1 MRVSGNPPPAETRRP
16 RAVKSKGG
24 EPPSFAKTL
33 EGMLDA
39 PARNYKRAHKQATTH
54 EQVITHEQAIPGE
67 QAIAQE
73 HATAGE
79 EAIPH
84 EKAIAHKHGTAH
96 KKAADKRGNNR
107 LSQSANDVSHGA
119 PVLSLPINVAPPL
132 VQDTKAA
139 STLNEPEVIRNL
151 VREIL
156 VVTEPR
162 GRQTVDVQFNSTTL
176 DGLRVRISRE
186 DDKIAIR
193 FLTASA
199 SVSDLLSRNAA
210 QLSEALQAKGLH
222 VVPIQ
227 VELRA
232 APVSMEAGPPAR
244 DGERGGG
251 GQGNGRQ
258 QKHPK

>member
-1 MRVSGNPPPAETRRP
+1 
-16 RAVKSKGG
+16 
-24 EPPSFAKTL
+24 
-33 EGMLDA
+33 MLDA
-39 PARNYKRAHKQATTH
+39 PTRNYKRAHKQATTA

-67 QAIAQE
+67 QAIAHE
-73 HATAGE
+73 HVTAGE
-79 EAIPH
+79 HVITYQQASTGEEAMPH
-84 EKAIAHKHGTAH
+84 ENAIAHKHGTAH
-96 KKAADKRGNNR
+96 KKAADKRGKTR
-107 LSQSANDVSHGA
+107 LSQSADDVGHGA
-119 PVLSLPINVAPPL
+119 PVSSLPINVAPPL
-132 VQDTKAA
+132 VQDMKAA

-186 DDKIAIR
+186 EDKIAIR

-199 SVSDLLSRNAA
+199 AVSDLLSRNAD

-227 VELRA
+227 VELSA
-232 APVSMEAGPPAR
+232 GPVSIETGLPAR
-244 DGERGGG
+244 DGQRSGG